1 MIVSSTQ
8 KKNPNKTKAKKT
20 HPQPTVWI
28 LQRQRKVLMLPF
40 FFHFQQ
46 HTLWREIFAPLL
58 LGQKLTP
65 TITSVLALNL
75 KEIVLPWILP
85 LLHHSQLLYFFPT
98 TPFPTNSLPALRC
111 SVYMGTQGEEMGEKP
126 PIPGEKF
133 PHQGH
138 SWHRKP
144 HSFSA
149 PLNYPEEPNA
159 V

>member
-58 LGQKLTP
+58 LGQKLTH

-75 KEIVLPWILP
+75 REILLPWISP
-85 LLHHSQLLYFFPT
+85 LLRQRASLSAAVFFSHYPFSSQLT
-98 TPFPTNSLPALRC
+98 TCTQVQCAYGDARGGDGSKATNTRWEISSP
-111 SVYMGTQGEEMGEKP
+111 GT
-126 PIPGEKF
+126 F
-133 PHQGH
+133 L
-138 SWHRKP
+138 
-144 HSFSA
+144 A
-149 PLNYPEEPNA
+149 
-159 V
+159 